1 MKIIRSIPFRLI
13 VILICIAIIIYE
25 SIGIYREKQEYNIA
39 GTEYEELVE
48 ESISVADKAEM
59 PDGATYPPLQID
71 YAQLK
76 SINSDFV
83 AWIYMPCFDL
93 SYPVV
98 HEKEIDEYI
107 KKTFEGK
114 YNSSGCLFTDV
125 LSTTDFTG
133 MHDIIFGHNMRN
145 GSMFGKFKQLIQEGG
160 REIIDSNPYVYIYTE
175 NAVYKYRV
183 FAYYVTTVGSDSYS
197 VVTSEQEYNDFI
209 KYIASNNLYEKPSDL
224 NLDEFPSILTLS
236 TCSGRSGSGK
246 RLVIH
251 TAKVDGWTLNN

>member
-1 MKIIRSIPFRLI
+1 MKLIRNIYFRLI
-13 VILICIAIIIYE
+13 VILICIGIIIYE
-25 SIGIYREKQEYNIA
+25 SIGLYNENKEYNIA
-39 GTEYEELVE
+39 GTEYEELVD
-48 ESISVADKAEM
+48 SSVSVADKKEM
-59 PDGATYPPLQID
+59 PEGATYPPLQID

-83 AWIYMPCFDL
+83 GWLYMPCFDI

-114 YNSSGCLFTDV
+114 SNSSGCLFTDV

-145 GSMFGKFKQLIQEGG
+145 GAMFGKFKQLIQEGG
-160 REIIDSNPYVYIYTE
+160 RDIIDSNPYVYVYTE
-175 NAVYKYRV
+175 KAVYKYRV

-197 VVTSEQEYNDFI
+197 VVTSEQEYDDFI
-209 KYIASNNLYEKPSDL
+209 KYISSNNLYEKPSDL
-224 NLDEFPSILTLS
+224 DLGEHPSILTLS

-251 TAKVDGWTLNN
+251 AAKVEGWTLQ